1 MKKLILIFCVALL
14 LNSCSSDNNSNNP
27 ASTDVLLVKTIT
39 EDDGSII
46 FFNYNGNKLANR
58 SFSNNNII
66 YSYTYNGD
74 LLIQIESENPEQ
86 TFHQITTNNYS
97 NNILTS
103 ASTFDVIGNY
113 NYTQTFTYNSNGS
126 VTQLVTSDI
135 VNIDDMMWKS
145 FYSQGNCIKEEYY
158 SNVNNVMT
166 LISTKTMTYDN
177 KNSYFKS
184 QIGWFGA
191 SNAYGPMLNNE
202 ISSITKN
209 ASGIVTK
216 VTNTVYQYNSQ
227 DYPVNAVKTST
238 PYTLLPGGNSEPG
251 SSTIT
256 TESYTYY

>member
-1 MKKLILIFCVALL
+1 
-14 LNSCSSDNNSNNP
+14 
-27 ASTDVLLVKTIT
+27 
-39 EDDGSII
+39 
-46 FFNYNGNKLANR
+46 
-58 SFSNNNII
+58 
-66 YSYTYNGD
+66 
-74 LLIQIESENPEQ
+74 
-86 TFHQITTNNYS
+86 
-97 NNILTS
+97 
-103 ASTFDVIGNY
+103 
-113 NYTQTFTYNSNGS
+113 
-126 VTQLVTSDI
+126 
-135 VNIDDMMWKS
+135 
-145 FYSQGNCIKEEYY
+145 
-158 SNVNNVMT
+158 MT